1 MSFERFDWKP
11 FGTETSSRPCDTR
24 GDCRQRVSKL
34 FSTYKYPLQRRPK
47 LHRRLRLSNRND
59 SVEAL
64 IFSKYRLLMD
74 WLNYHHLLY
83 FWTVAREGT
92 IALAG
97 EKLHLGQ
104 PAISSQLKQLE
115 NALGVKLFQKSGRR
129 LELTET
135 GRMVYRYAD
144 EIFSLGRELTDTI
157 KGRPTGKPMRFV
169 VGIVD
174 VVPKLIAKRLLEPA
188 LQLPDPLRLICLE
201 NSLERLLSELALHN
215 VDIVLSDTPV
225 TGAMNF
231 RAYNHPL
238 GDSSISIFGT
248 KELAYKYR
256 KGFPNSLD
264 GAPFLLQGRASALR
278 RLLET
283 WFDAKGLRPLIRG
296 EFDDSALLKVFG
308 QAGDGLFA
316 SPSVIR
322 DEICRQHEVEVVGEV
337 TSLREHFYAISAE
350 RRLKHPAIVAI
361 SESARRHLFS

>member
-1 MSFERFDWKP
+1 
-11 FGTETSSRPCDTR
+11 
-24 GDCRQRVSKL
+24 
-34 FSTYKYPLQRRPK
+34 
-47 LHRRLRLSNRND
+47 
-59 SVEAL
+59 
-64 IFSKYRLLMD
+64 MD

-92 IALAG
+92 IARAG

-115 NALGVKLFQKSGRR
+115 RSLGVKVFQKSGRN

-188 LQLPDPLRLICLE
+188 LQLPDPLQLICYE
-201 NSLERLLSELALHN
+201 NSLEKLLSELALHN
-215 VDIVLSDTPV
+215 VDLVLSDTPV
-225 TGAMNF
+225 TGAMKV
-231 RAYNHPL
+231 RAFNHLL
-238 GDSSISIFGT
+238 GESTIAVFGT
-248 KELAYKYR
+248 KELARKYR
-256 KGFPNSLD
+256 KGFPKSLD
-264 GAPFLLQGRASALR
+264 GAPFLFQGRASAVR

-283 WFDAKGLRPLIRG
+283 WFDAQHLRPLIRA

-308 QAGDGLFA
+308 QAGEGLFA
-316 SPSVIR
+316 APFVMK
-322 DEICRQHEVEVVGEV
+322 DEICRQHEVELVGEIQSV
-337 TSLREHFYAISAE
+337 REHFYAISAE
-350 RRLKHPAIVAI
+350 RRIKHPAVLAI
-361 SESARRHLFS
+361 SESAAKDVFNV